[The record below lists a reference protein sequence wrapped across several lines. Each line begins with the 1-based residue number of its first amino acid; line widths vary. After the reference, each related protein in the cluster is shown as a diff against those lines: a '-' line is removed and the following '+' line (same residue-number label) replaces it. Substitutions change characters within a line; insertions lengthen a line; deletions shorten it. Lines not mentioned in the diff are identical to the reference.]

1 MIQRGGVTAPAGYLA
16 GGLWC
21 GVKKEGAGLDLAL
34 IVSDRPATVAGVFTQ
49 NQVKGAPVTWS
60 QQVVRSGSAKAIVAN
75 SGNSNVM
82 TATADDDCRTMA
94 ASVGQ
99 FYDVPATDV
108 VVASTGVIGKPLPI
122 DAIVKGIV
130 TLAPTVSPR
139 GGSDA
144 ARAIMTTDLAPKES
158 SAKISVG
165 SKTVTVGGCAKGSG
179 MIHPNMATML
189 CFVTT
194 DAAISKAALKDL
206 TKRAADASFNRITV
220 DGDSSTSDML
230 IVMANGASGA
240 AVIEKPTGKKFA
252 QLLTAVTEVCVD
264 LAKKI
269 VVDGEGATKF
279 VTVRVTGA
287 AKEKEAALVA
297 RSIATSNLVKTALFG
312 EDANWGRI
320 LMAAGN
326 AGVKFDPA
334 KISLRISGAP
344 VFADG
349 GLVSDDWEQGV
360 APLLKARDIELALDL
375 GQGDKEADVWTC
387 DLSYDYVKINGDYR
401 T

>member
-1 MIQRGGVTAPAGYLA
+1 MTQRGGVTTPAGFMA

-21 GVKKEGAGLDLAL
+21 GVKKKEAGADLAL

-49 NQVKGAPVTWS
+49 NQVKGAPVLWS
-60 QQVVRSGSAKAIVAN
+60 QQVVKSGQAKAIVAN

-94 ASVGQ
+94 ESVAR
-99 FYDVPATDV
+99 FYGVPASDV
-108 VVASTGVIGKPLPI
+108 LVASTGVIGQPLPI
-122 DAIVKGIV
+122 EAIIKGIDA
-130 TLAPTVSPR
+130 LAPTVSPR

-144 ARAIMTTDLAPKES
+144 ARAIMTTDLTPKES
-158 SAKISVG
+158 CVKLTLGGKNVA
-165 SKTVTVGGCAKGSG
+165 VGGCAKGSG

-194 DAAISKAALKDL
+194 DATIGKAALKEL
-206 TKRAADASFNRITV
+206 TKRAADVSFNRISV

-230 IVMANGASGA
+230 IVLANGAAGTPI
-240 AVIEKPTGKKFA
+240 IEKPTGKRFA
-252 QLLTAVTEVCVD
+252 QLLDAVTEVCVD

-269 VVDGEGATKF
+269 VLDGEGATKF
-279 VTVRVTGA
+279 ITVRVTGA
-287 AKEKEAALVA
+287 AKEKDAALVA
-297 RSIATSNLVKTALFG
+297 KSIATSNLVKTALFG

-334 KISLRISGAP
+334 KIALTISGAP
-344 VFADG
+344 VFSDG
-349 GLVSDDWEQGV
+349 ALAAADWEEKV
-360 APLLKARDIELALDL
+360 APLLKKREITLALDL
-375 GQGDKEADVWTC
+375 GLGDKSADVWTC